1 MQDAKAELFDS
12 SIVRIDATTGNM
24 TIHRLL
30 QNAYF
35 EQMDLDTR
43 VLSFQKALMLLRTQF
58 PSESLNGH
66 SYTKWA
72 LCNTWHHHVLALK
85 SRYESMKELQGF
97 TTRDPAYV
105 SLIRQDA
112 WYV

>member
-1 MQDAKAELFDS
+1 MEDAKAEILES
-12 SIVRIDATTGNM
+12 SLAKIDAEAGIM
-24 TIHRLL
+24 TIHRLV

-35 EQMDLDTR
+35 EQMNSDTR
-43 VLSFQKALMLLRTQF
+43 VLSFQKAVMLLRAKF
-58 PSESLNGH
+58 PGESLNGH
-66 SYTKWA
+66 LYTKWA

-105 SLIRQDA
+105 SLIRKDA